1 MRMVLFRQ
9 VRGWSHGKLAVLDIS
24 ETGKQIGEKLFILL
38 DERQKTD
45 LAKFVLGRKEDKNN
59 SSHISCR
66 TPDVGAGETNIW
78 LLFTEI
84 HEGSLYFCQEQ
95 RKVAVCGQEIDLTA
109 KEFDA
114 LQLLITNSKRVM
126 TFETISYQVWGEEYM
141 GVTVKAIHN
150 LMSRLRQKLQI
161 EPDMPEYIVS
171 IRGFGYK
178 FEPREEIR

>member
-1 MRMVLFRQ
+1 MLMVRQ
-9 VRGWSHGKLAVLDIS
+9 VRRWSHGKLAVLDIS
-24 ETGKQIGEKLFILL
+24 ESGKQIGEKLFILL
-38 DERQKTD
+38 DEKQKTD
-45 LAKFVLGRKEDKNN
+45 LAKFVLGRKEELNN
-59 SSHISCR
+59 FSHITCR
-66 TPDVGAGETNIW
+66 TPDASVEETNSG

-84 HEGSLYFCQEQ
+84 YEGSLYFCPEQ
-95 RKVAVCGQEIDLTA
+95 RRVTVCGQEIDLTA

-114 LQLLITNSKRVM
+114 FQLLITNSKRVM

-171 IRGFGYK
+171 IRGVGYK